1 MTSKDKIIQEMN
13 SFNDKTK
20 DRVALEVI
28 GEHVLDLI
36 DKQGESNIRIDED
49 KSLIGAMKAMSD
61 YARSKNSSCIT
72 DKEGFRVV
80 CEYFGITQ
88 KKSII
93 SADVDSF
100 F

>member
-1 MTSKDKIIQEMN
+1 MTSKDKIVKEMN
-13 SFNDKTK
+13 TFNDKTK
-20 DRVALEVI
+20 DRTALEVI

-36 DKQGESNIRIDED
+36 DKQGENNIQINED
-49 KSLIGAMKAMSD
+49 KSLKGAMTAMRD

-88 KKSII
+88 KNSII